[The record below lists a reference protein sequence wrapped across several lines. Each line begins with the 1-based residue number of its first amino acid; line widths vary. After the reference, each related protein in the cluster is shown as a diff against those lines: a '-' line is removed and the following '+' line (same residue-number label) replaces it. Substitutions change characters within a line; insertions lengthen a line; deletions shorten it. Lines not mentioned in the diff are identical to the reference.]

1 MKEIIVSLVCMEGIH
16 AKIFYRKLQTLSG
29 NSKYII
35 QYKMCTPY
43 HIQQSDIILLI
54 PMLAYRKKEF
64 RNYVKKT
71 EHIILI
77 DHYVYAS
84 LQPAV
89 FIPKIEKIIQDIE
102 KTIT

>member
-16 AKIFYRKLQTLSG
+16 AKIFYRKVQALLG
-29 NSKYII
+29 NRYTI

-54 PMLAYRKKEF
+54 PMLAYRTKEL
-64 RNYVKKT
+64 RSYVKKT
-71 EHIILI
+71 EHIIQI

>member
-1 MKEIIVSLVCMEGIH
+1 MEGIH
-16 AKIFYRKLQTLSG
+16 AKIFYHKVQTLLG
-29 NSKYII
+29 NSRYTI
-35 QYKMCTPY
+35 QFKMCTPY

-54 PMLAYRKKEF
+54 PMLAYRTKEF
-64 RNYVKKT
+64 KSYVKKT
-71 EHIILI
+71 EHIIQI

-102 KTIT
+102 KTMT